1 MTHTPPL
8 LLYDADCGFC
18 ARQVQFLLRH
28 DRRGT
33 LRFAP
38 LGGVTAR
45 NLITRH
51 PHLATCASVVWVDDA
66 GGPGERVRIRSE
78 AVLAVADHFGGLW
91 RLGRAGAIIPVGWR
105 DALYDGVARHRHRL
119 GSGECLVPTQDQAA
133 RFLP

>member
-45 NLITRH
+45 GVLARH
-51 PHLATCASVVWVDDA
+51 PELAAVDSLVWVADA
-66 GGPGERVRIRSE
+66 GGPGERVRVRSD
-78 AVLAVADHFGGLW
+78 AVLAAAAYLGGLW

-105 DALYDGVARHRHRL
+105 DALYDSVARHRHQL
-119 GSGECLVPTQDQAA
+119 ESSECLVPTQDQAA
-133 RFLP
+133 RFLD